1 MAERTCPECS
11 APVLRDDQRFCEKCG
26 HRLDSSEPTRTCPE
40 CSAPVLRDDQRF
52 CEKCGHRLDSSE
64 PTKATSGGTG
74 WPIKVGIAV
83 AVAAVIIAGV
93 LLSGGSDNGDGTTQL
108 AGTPPPTNAVPPS
121 TTAAA
126 PPITVASTTTTQA
139 PSTTTTT
146 TQAPSTTTTTTQ
158 APSTT
163 TTTTQAPSTTTT
175 TQAPPSVRH
184 EIGISMGYGHR
195 CAVLPGGTVRC
206 WGMGQYGQ
214 LGYGDTSNR
223 GDDPGEM
230 GDNLPAVDLGTG
242 KTATAIA
249 AGGMT
254 SCALLS
260 DGTVKCWGS
269 NGSGTLGQGDTSER
283 GDNPEEMGDNLP
295 SIDLGSGRTATV
307 VATDGDGACALL
319 DDGSIKCWGGNTN
332 GGAGYGTTGYIGREP
347 GEMGDNLPVVDLGTG
362 KTATG
367 IAVGGGFTCALL
379 NDGTIKCWGR
389 NDRGQLGYG
398 HTNRLGDNPGEMGD
412 NLPVVDLGTGKTATA
427 ISSGG
432 SDTCA
437 LLDDGTVKCW
447 GYNKF
452 GEFGYGHTDTLGDNP
467 GEMGDNLPVVDL
479 GTGKTA
485 TAISLSDWHT
495 CALLDDDT
503 VKCWGRNNSGQLGY
517 GHTNTLGDNPGEMGD
532 NLPVVDLGTG
542 KTATAISTAINGSC
556 AILNDGTVKC
566 WGNSGFGE
574 LGQGHRGEFG
584 WFTQGG
590 QPGEMG
596 DNLPTVDL
604 GS

>member
-1 MAERTCPECS
+1 
-11 APVLRDDQRFCEKCG
+11 
-26 HRLDSSEPTRTCPE
+26 
-40 CSAPVLRDDQRF
+40 
-52 CEKCGHRLDSSE
+52 
-64 PTKATSGGTG
+64 
-74 WPIKVGIAV
+74 
-83 AVAAVIIAGV
+83 
-93 LLSGGSDNGDGTTQL
+93 
-108 AGTPPPTNAVPPS
+108 
-121 TTAAA
+121 
-126 PPITVASTTTTQA
+126 
-139 PSTTTTT
+139 
-146 TQAPSTTTTTTQ
+146 
-158 APSTT
+158 
-163 TTTTQAPSTTTT
+163 
-175 TQAPPSVRH
+175 
-184 EIGISMGYGHR
+184 MGYGHR

-283 GDNPEEMGDNLP
+283 GDNPEEMGNNLP

-307 VATDGDGACALL
+307 VVTDGDGACALL

-362 KTATG
+362 KTAT
-367 IAVGGGFTCALL
+367 
-379 NDGTIKCWGR
+379 
-389 NDRGQLGYG
+389 
-398 HTNRLGDNPGEMGD
+398 
-412 NLPVVDLGTGKTATA
+412 A

-452 GEFGYGHTDTLGDNP
+452 GEFGYGHT
-467 GEMGDNLPVVDL
+467 
-479 GTGKTA
+479 
-485 TAISLSDWHT
+485 
-495 CALLDDDT
+495 
-503 VKCWGRNNSGQLGY
+503 
-517 GHTNTLGDNPGEMGD
+517 NTLGDNPGEMGD

-542 KTATAISTAINGSC
+542 KTATVISTAINGSC